1 MPSWKELKRF
11 CDHDGW
17 ELYKQTDHY
26 FFRKLDDNGSIRFT
40 KVSMSSGEISTFL
53 WKEILKKQLQV
64 TDEYFNSK
72 I

>member
-1 MPSWKELKRF
+1 MPRWKELKRF
-11 CDHDGW
+11 CEADGW

-26 FFRKLDDNGSIRFT
+26 FFRKLDDNGIIRFT

>member
-1 MPSWKELKRF
+1 MPGWKDLKRF
-11 CDHDGW
+11 CESDGW

-26 FFRKLDDNGSIRFT
+26 FFRKRNDDGNLRHT
-40 KVSMSSGEISTFL
+40 KVSMGSGEINHIL

-64 TDEYFNSK
+64 TGEYFNSK

>member
-1 MPSWKELKRF
+1 MPRWKELKQF
-11 CDHDGW
+11 CEADGW

-26 FFRKLDDNGSIRFT
+26 FFQKRDDNGIIRFT
-40 KVSMSSGEISTFL
+40 KVSMSSGEIGTFL
-53 WKEILKKQLQV
+53 WKEILKKQLLV